1 MIKFGT
7 DGWRG
12 IIGDDFT
19 FQNVK
24 IVAQAV
30 ADYLIKIKGK
40 RVVIGYDTR
49 FLSREFAS
57 AAAEV
62 LSANKIKVDLS
73 LCCVPSPVVSFNTF
87 YGKYDLGIIIT
98 ASHNPSQFNG
108 LKIKT
113 REGGAADKSLTDKIE
128 KFLYKH
134 KPKELLKDTLRRR
147 FLREKDLTSAY
158 LAFLR
163 KFVNIKRIK
172 ALKLKILIDVM
183 YGAAGSFA
191 QDILSS
197 RTIKID
203 YLHNEF
209 NPSFG
214 GIHPEPIAQNLKELI
229 MHVKKGKY
237 DFGVAL
243 DGDGDRI
250 ALIDKKGN
258 FIGAQEILP
267 LLTIHMVKDRKEAGG
282 VGKTVVGS
290 NLIDCVAVALGVG
303 CFEVPVGFKYI
314 SNLFKEHLIC
324 IGGEEAGGIGFKG
337 YIPERDGTASLLM
350 VLEMIAYQGMAFS
363 TLISALR
370 KKYGRWHYMRTSLPL
385 RRVSKN
391 LDQLKLPSLL
401 LGKKI
406 ERVNRMDGVKLI
418 TKNSWLMFRM
428 SGTEPIV
435 RVYAEA
441 KTRHEAERL
450 LAVGKRLVY
459 AL

>member
-57 AAAEV
+57 AAAAV

-87 YGKYDLGIIIT
+87 HGKYDLGIIIT

-113 REGGAADKSLTDKIE
+113 KEGGAADKSLTDKIE

-134 KPKELLKDTLRRR
+134 KPKEPLKDTLRRR
-147 FLREKDLTSAY
+147 FLREKDLTSVY

-163 KFVNIKRIK
+163 KFVDIRRIK

-229 MHVKKGKY
+229 MRIKKGKY

-250 ALIDKKGN
+250 ALIDRKGN

-267 LLTIHMVKDRKEAGG
+267 LLTIHMVKNRKEAGG

-290 NLIDCVAVALGVG
+290 NLIDCVAATLGVG

-314 SNLFKEHLIC
+314 SNLFKERLIC

-350 VLEMIAYQGMAFS
+350 VLEMIAYQGIAFS
-363 TLISALR
+363 TLISTLR

-418 TKNSWLMFRM
+418 TKNSWLMFRR

-441 KTRHEAERL
+441 KTRHETERL

>member
-1 MIKFGT
+1 M
-7 DGWRG
+7 R
-12 IIGDDFT
+12 
-19 FQNVK
+19 
-24 IVAQAV
+24 
-30 ADYLIKIKGK
+30 
-40 RVVIGYDTR
+40 
-49 FLSREFAS
+49 
-57 AAAEV
+57 
-62 LSANKIKVDLS
+62 
-73 LCCVPSPVVSFNTF
+73 
-87 YGKYDLGIIIT
+87 
-98 ASHNPSQFNG
+98 
-108 LKIKT
+108 
-113 REGGAADKSLTDKIE
+113 
-128 KFLYKH
+128 
-134 KPKELLKDTLRRR
+134 
-147 FLREKDLTSAY
+147 
-158 LAFLR
+158 
-163 KFVNIKRIK
+163 
-172 ALKLKILIDVM
+172 
-183 YGAAGSFA
+183 
-191 QDILSS
+191 
-197 RTIKID
+197 
-203 YLHNEF
+203 
-209 NPSFG
+209 
-214 GIHPEPIAQNLKELI
+214 
-229 MHVKKGKY
+229 VKKGKY

-250 ALIDKKGN
+250 ALIDRKGN

-267 LLTIHMVKDRKEAGG
+267 LLTIHMVKNRKEAGG

-290 NLIDCVAVALGVG
+290 NLIDCVAATLGVG

-314 SNLFKEHLIC
+314 SNLFKERLIC

-350 VLEMIAYQGMAFS
+350 VLEMIAYQGIAFS
-363 TLISALR
+363 TLISTLR

-418 TKNSWLMFRM
+418 TKNSWLMFRR

-441 KTRHEAERL
+441 KTRHETERL

>member
-1 MIKFGT
+1 MIRFGT

-24 IVAQAV
+24 IVAQAI
-30 ADYLIKIKGK
+30 ADYLKKIKGK

-49 FLSREFAS
+49 FLSRDFAFTVAS
-57 AAAEV
+57 V
-62 LSANKIKVDLS
+62 LAANKIKVDLS
-73 LCCVPSPVVSFNTF
+73 ISCVPSPVVSFNAF
-87 YGKYDLGIIIT
+87 CGRYDLGIIIT

-113 REGGAADKSLTDKIE
+113 KEGGAADKSFTDKIE
-128 KFLYKH
+128 KFLYRN
-134 KPKELLKDTLRRR
+134 KPKELKSDALRRK
-147 FLREKDLTSAY
+147 FLRDKDLTSAY
-158 LAFLR
+158 LAFLK

-172 ALKLKILIDVM
+172 RLKLKILIDIM
-183 YGAAGSFA
+183 YGAGSSFA

-197 RTIKID
+197 GSIKID

-214 GIHPEPIAQNLKELI
+214 GIHPEPIEQNLKELI
-229 MHVKKGKY
+229 ARVKKGNY

-250 ALIDKKGN
+250 ALIDSKGN

-267 LLTIHMVKDRKEAGG
+267 LLAIHMIKNRRETGG
-282 VGKTVVGS
+282 VGKTVAGS
-290 NLIDCVAVALGVG
+290 NLIDRVSACLGVG

-314 SNLFKEHLIC
+314 SNLFTERLIC

-350 VLEMIAYQGMAFS
+350 VLEMIAFERASFS
-363 TLISALR
+363 TLIRILR
-370 KKYGRWHYMRTSLPL
+370 KKYGRWYYMRTALPL

-391 LDQLKLPSLL
+391 LDQLKLPSSL
-401 LGKKI
+401 LGKQI

-418 TKNSWLMFRM
+418 TKNSWLMFRQ

-441 KTRHEAERL
+441 KTKRETERL
-450 LAVGKRLVY
+450 LAVGKKLVH